1 MGPAP
6 TLVFAL
12 DFPASAR
19 SPMETVPM
27 EFERNH
33 SRSAISRAGS
43 LLQTIPRPRQDPH
56 PTMRISCTPILVS
69 LLSMAGFVS
78 CSMFGTGSQGSV
90 SPAVTIQGQSG
101 PVYMP
106 DLPVGAPPYTTVHAS
121 WKQRLDQPY
130 VYIEHIGSYTET
142 GALIP
147 AVHRELLAQGME
159 ADGAPFGLYYDD
171 PASVPSSQLRSR
183 ACVPI
188 KGLRSPQSPLAYEVL
203 PSTTVAYAYVSGPY
217 PEVPRAYPRVYQFLN
232 TMNWV
237 ENGPIRE
244 IYLVA
249 PLPGVPAEDLITEI
263 QIPGAPGAA
272 R

>member
-1 MGPAP
+1 
-6 TLVFAL
+6 
-12 DFPASAR
+12 
-19 SPMETVPM
+19 M
-27 EFERNH
+27 EFVRNH
-33 SRSAISRAGS
+33 SRCAHSRAGS
-43 LLQTIPRPRQDPH
+43 LLQAIRRPRQDPQF
-56 PTMRISCTPILVS
+56 TMRISCTPILVS
-69 LLSMAGFVS
+69 LLSFAGFVS
-78 CSMFGTGSQGSV
+78 CSMFDAGSQGSV
-90 SPAVTIQGQSG
+90 SPAVSAKGQGG
-101 PVYMP
+101 PVYIP
-106 DLPVGAPPYTTVHAS
+106 DLPVGLPPYTTVSAS

-171 PASVPSSQLRSR
+171 PASVPASQLRSR

-188 KGLRSPQSPLAYEVL
+188 KGQRSPQSPLVYEVL

-217 PEVPRAYPRVYQFLN
+217 PGVPRAYPRVYQFLS

-263 QIPGAPGAA
+263 QIPGAPGGA